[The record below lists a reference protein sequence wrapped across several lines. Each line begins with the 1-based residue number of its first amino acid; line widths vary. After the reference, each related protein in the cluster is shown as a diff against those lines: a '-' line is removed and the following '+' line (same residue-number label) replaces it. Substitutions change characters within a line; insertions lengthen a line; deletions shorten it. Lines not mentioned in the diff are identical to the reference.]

1 MATNQT
7 PPPDCLLR
15 LIQQACEHYKQPPP
29 EGNRARG
36 RPQFFDTK
44 SFFLLAVC
52 AVILRSFK
60 AAELERLLVCDTLIC
75 KSLGFE
81 RVPHRKT
88 IARRLARLLPEAE
101 RQIKELGQEILS
113 ATATTAESSL
123 ISAIDGRMYQAQGP
137 RWHKQDRQYDCI
149 PAGLR
154 NVDTESRWFKSGY
167 RGWIQ
172 GYRLIVQGLV
182 FPQPVPVF
190 ATWTMND
197 CGEATAVKAALKEER
212 LPVTAVLL
220 GDETF
225 GGKPLTTA
233 YRRAGGFLLT
243 PKQLSQKRRTW
254 KDDLFSYRKETI
266 ELLFQRVL
274 QACDLKACPS
284 KGLCPNGAFVLA
296 SVWLYQLIFWCNQR
310 QGKAAAD
317 VKEQIELARWRVQL

>member
-15 LIQQACEHYKQPPP
+15 LIQQAHEHYKQPPP
-29 EGNRARG
+29 KGKPARG
-36 RPQFFDTK
+36 RPLFFDTE
-44 SFFLLAVC
+44 SFLLLALC

-60 AAELERLLVCDTLIC
+60 AAELERLLLCDTLLC
-75 KSLGFE
+75 TALGFE

-101 RQIKELGQEILS
+101 RQIKELGSEILS
-113 ATATTAESSL
+113 ATASAGTSV
-123 ISAIDGRMYQAQGP
+123 ISAIDGRMYAAAGAL
-137 RWHKQDRQYDCI
+137 WHKQDRRAERI
-149 PAGLR
+149 PSGVR
-154 NVDTESRWFKSGY
+154 NVDTESRWFKSDY
-167 RGWIQ
+167 RGWVQ

-182 FPQPVPVF
+182 FPHPVPLF

-197 CGEATAVKAALKEER
+197 CGEATAVKRALAENR

-225 GGKPLTTA
+225 GGQPLTTA
-233 YRRAGGFLLT
+233 YRHAGGFLLT
-243 PKQLSQKRRTW
+243 PKQLSQKRQTW

-284 KGLCPNGAFVLA
+284 KGLCCNGAFVLA
-296 SVWLYQLIFWCNQR
+296 SVWLYQLIFWCNYR